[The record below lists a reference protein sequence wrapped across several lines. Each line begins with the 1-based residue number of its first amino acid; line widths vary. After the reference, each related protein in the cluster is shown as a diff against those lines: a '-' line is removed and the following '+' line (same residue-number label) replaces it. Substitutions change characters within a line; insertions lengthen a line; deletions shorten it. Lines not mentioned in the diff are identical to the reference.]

1 MTYQTLEAAP
11 RLTGILA
18 GLNAQEGLLI
28 GGTMRAASDR
38 GSFDV
43 ADPACGEPFATVANA
58 TVEDARA
65 AADAAAAALPED
77 LMENT
82 MLGDTGANA
91 VGAVVGT
98 ALAAH
103 PSRTVRGLA
112 ALVGTA
118 LVLASERVSFTRVID
133 RTPVLAALDGLGRRV
148 S

>member
-1 MTYQTLEAAP
+1 
-11 RLTGILA
+11 
-18 GLNAQEGLLI
+18 
-28 GGTMRAASDR
+28 
-38 GSFDV
+38 
-43 ADPACGEPFATVANA
+43 
-58 TVEDARA
+58 
-65 AADAAAAALPED
+65 
-77 LMENT
+77 